1 MNTIQ
6 KLLLAFCLLSA
17 PFFTSCGD
25 DDDDP
30 EPCNYTTELQA
41 EVDAYI
47 AASTAYGQNQSQANC
62 IAYKNSL
69 QAYLEAADDL
79 RDCVPANQEAQFEAS
94 LDAALD
100 QANALPCP

>member
-6 KLLLAFCLLSA
+6 KIIAGICLLSA
-17 PFFTSCGD
+17 PFIGSCGK
-25 DDDDP
+25 DDDP
-30 EPCNYTTELQA
+30 DPCNYTTELQA

-47 AASTAYGQNQSQANC
+47 AAATAYSQDQSQANC
-62 IAYKNSL
+62 IAYKTSL
-69 QAYLEAADDL
+69 TAYLNAADDL
-79 RDCVPANQEAQFEAS
+79 HHCVPADQEAQFQAS